1 MKKRIVA
8 ICMLAVLLLGM
19 LGMTGCQ
26 GGKPT
31 ATPNFV
37 VPEGGFDT
45 TQEVTITFGHTMGAA
60 SVAIVNK
67 YIKEFNKIYPNIK
80 IELQSKGGWSDI
92 CSAVT
97 KDINGG
103 LQPNIVYC
111 YPDHVAL
118 YNLSKSVVTLDNL
131 ISSDLAVGET
141 GEILGL
147 TEAQKNDIISSYYN
161 EGTAFGDGLMYT
173 MPFSKS
179 TEILFYDADFFKE
192 NNLTVPT
199 TWEELWDTC
208 EKIKAI
214 DKNCIPLGY
223 DSADNWFITMAEQMK
238 SGYTDAS
245 KTGDDRF
252 AFVNDA
258 NKAFIKELYEYYN
271 KGLFTTKDMYGNY
284 TSGLFTNQDPEKAR
298 CYMCIGSSGGTRH
311 QTPKTTDEEGNTTY
325 AFEVGI
331 APIPQYDANNKKAIS
346 QGPSVCIL
354 KGNDTT
360 DAQIMASWLFVKF
373 LVTDVAFQAEFSM
386 DSGYMPVLNSVTENA
401 TYKAWLDGANG
412 FDKLNALAVKVGI
425 EERDTYFVSDAF
437 NGSSVVRT
445 QAGALLNK
453 VIGTKD
459 ANKQPLTG
467 SALDDQ
473 INKAFQDALDE
484 CIFQAG

>member
-8 ICMLAVLLLGM
+8 ICMLAALLLGM
-19 LGMTGCQ
+19 LGMVGCQ
-26 GGKPT
+26 PSVST

-37 VPEGGFDT
+37 VPEGGFDP
-45 TQEVTITFGHTMGAA
+45 TQEVTITFGHTMGQA
-60 SVAIVNK
+60 SMAIVDK

-80 IELQSKGGWSDI
+80 VEHVNKGGWG
-92 CSAVT
+92 
-97 KDINGG
+97 DINGTITTEING
-103 LQPNIVYC
+103 GTQPNIVYC
-111 YPDHVAL
+111 YPDHVAM
-118 YNLSKSVVTLDNL
+118 YNLAKSVVTLDNL
-131 ISSDLAVGET
+131 IASDLAVGDT

-147 TEAQKNDIISSYYN
+147 TAEQKADFIESYYN

-179 TEILFYDADFFKE
+179 TEILFYDADFFEK

-199 TWEELWDTC
+199 TWEEMWEVC
-208 EKIKAI
+208 RQIKAI
-214 DKNCIPLGY
+214 DSTCIPLGY

-245 KTGDDRF
+245 KTGEDRF
-252 AFVNDA
+252 TFDNEKNREFVE
-258 NKAFIKELYEYYN
+258 ELRGYYQE
-271 KGLFTTKDMYGNY
+271 GLFTTKDLYGNY
-284 TSGLFTNQDPEKAR
+284 TSGLFTNQDPAKAR
-298 CYMCIGSSGGTRH
+298 CYLCIGSSGGTRH
-311 QTPKTTDEEGNTTY
+311 QTPKTEDEEGNTTY

-360 DAQIMASWLFVKF
+360 DQQIMASWLFVKY
-373 LVTDVAFQAEFSM
+373 LCTDVAFQAEFSM
-386 DSGYMPVLNSVTENA
+386 DSGYMPVLKSVSENA

-425 EERDTYFVSDAF
+425 QERDTYFVSDAF
-437 NGSSVVRT
+437 NGSSVARV
-445 QAGALLNK
+445 QAGSLLNK
-453 VIGTKD
+453 VVSTE
-459 ANKQPLTG
+459 LTG
-467 SALDDQ
+467 GMTIENLINSA
-473 INKAFQDALDE
+473 FTDAIDE